1 VEPEV
6 AILVQRV
13 LFGDG
18 FEVFV
23 VVVLGSH
30 HSWYDGI
37 DGHCVNKH

>member
-6 AILVQRV
+6 AILVQRI

-23 VVVLGSH
+23 VVVLGCH
-30 HSWYDGI
+30 HCWDG
-37 DGHCVNKH
+37 CVNGSSIDEH